1 MPPHA
6 CIHARDRRHYTAAH
20 VAQAMGRSLHSLD
33 HVVGPGVGDAGAQ
46 RGARDL
52 RHLRGEAMPW
62 SQLCSA
68 TGSKRVVFEWQASG
82 DESTPRAHAF
92 EQCASC
98 ALHHDGSAPPAAPD
112 VVVLRADLGHAVPL
126 LFLHAPRP
134 QHAWRT
140 AQPRA
145 PPAQA

>member
-1 MPPHA
+1 MLRKRWVDR
-6 CIHARDRRHYTAAH
+6 CIRWTTLWALALATLAPSVAH
-20 VAQAMGRSLHSLD
+20 
-33 HVVGPGVGDAGAQ
+33 
-46 RGARDL
+46 DL

-68 TGSKRVVFEWQASG
+68 TGSKRVVFEWQAGG

-112 VVVLRADLGHAVPL
+112 VVVLRADLGHAAPL

>member
-1 MPPHA
+1 MPA
-6 CIHARDRRHYTAAH
+6 STRVTAAITLPPMLRKRWVDRCIRWTTLWALALATLAPS
-20 VAQAMGRSLHSLD
+20 VAH
-33 HVVGPGVGDAGAQ
+33 
-46 RGARDL
+46 DL

-126 LFLHAPRP
+126 LLLHAPRP